1 MTKTL
6 TIRLPARLA
15 RELKARTKAAK
26 TSPSA
31 VLRRAAAKYV
41 HQKKSGRG
49 LNAMQEHIDTYAGT
63 WDGYCSG
70 EELLRRTRP

>member
-1 MTKTL
+1 MTTTL
-6 TIRLPARLA
+6 TVRLPAPLA
-15 RELKARTKAAK
+15 REFKAKTKAAK

-31 VLRRAAAKYV
+31 VLRRAAADYV
-41 HQKKSGRG
+41 RQKNSGPG
-49 LNAMQEHIDTYAGT
+49 LNALQEHIMARAGT

>member
-6 TIRLPARLA
+6 TIRLPSTLA
-15 RELKARTKAAK
+15 QELKAKAKAAK
-26 TSPSA
+26 TNPNA
-31 VLRRAAAKYV
+31 VLRRMAAEYV
-41 HQKKSGRG
+41 RENKPAA
-49 LNAMQEHIDTYAGT
+49 NAMQEHIRARAGT